1 MYSNFFNNTVMF
13 FQKINNDLDLI
24 QRFEPNAGENFIGLI
39 GLILFFWVCTQIS
52 FYEEEDLQKKSLEK
66 MEKTTGSNNDFFT
79 FKAQKI
85 INSKKVG
92 K

>member
-1 MYSNFFNNTVMF
+1 METINSLIAFLV
-13 FQKINNDLDLI
+13 KINNDLDLI
-24 QRFEPNAGENFIGLI
+24 QRFELSAGENFIGLI

-66 MEKTTGSNNDFFT
+66 LQKTSDSNNDFFI
-79 FKAQKI
+79 FKAQQI